1 MTKRAFHVPQ
11 ELAQSKLLFPR
22 CFCLSDSQDE
32 GEAGSTARAAKIA
45 RVPARSMD
53 RHACCSRSGD
63 QGGRDRDL
71 QLLTARDLSA

>member
-1 MTKRAFHVPQ
+1 MALGGGFAMERP
-11 ELAQSKLLFPR
+11 SPGNP
-22 CFCLSDSQDE
+22 CFRLSDSQAE
-32 GEAGSTARAAKIA
+32 GAAGSTARAAKIA
-45 RVPARSMD
+45 RVPPRSFD